1 MIKLEHVDKAYRDH
15 HALDDVTVDFA
26 EHQTTVILGP
36 SGAGKSTLLRSL
48 NLLERPQSGTLTI
61 DDVTID
67 YGANLTNKE
76 ILAVRQKTAMVF
88 QSWNLFPHLTILQN
102 ITEGPIHVLKQDPD
116 KAKQKAH
123 ELLKKVGLDD
133 TANRYPGQLSGGSSN
148 GFRFAGR

>member
-116 KAKQKAH
+116 KAK
-123 ELLKKVGLDD
+123 
-133 TANRYPGQLSGGSSN
+133 
-148 GFRFAGR
+148 